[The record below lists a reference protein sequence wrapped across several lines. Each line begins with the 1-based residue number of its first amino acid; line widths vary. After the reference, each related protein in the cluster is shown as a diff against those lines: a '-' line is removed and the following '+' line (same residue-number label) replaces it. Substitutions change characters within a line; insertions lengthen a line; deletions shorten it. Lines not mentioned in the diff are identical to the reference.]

1 MIQKITD
8 KIKEILGI
16 VLIVVVVFSIVS
28 IAAGVIE
35 IADTGLNCKTDE
47 ERFEAIESMNRV
59 QQLQLNDLMYP
70 GVYNGV
76 H

>member
-1 MIQKITD
+1 MIE
-8 KIKEILGI
+8 KIKEVFGTLLILI
-16 VLIVVVVFSIVS
+16 VVFSIVS

-35 IADTGLNCKTDE
+35 IADTGLNCKSDE